1 MNADKKQIESTQAVQ
16 VNIMIKSGNY
26 EKHKLNGETAA
37 NVAADLHE
45 FMSVSNYRIVKFYVF
60 VKSYLQ
66 ERKGIERYLN
76 GDTLIEKVINACMT
90 NVATDM
96 AHNTFSKLLNKHSV
110 KFKVSK
116 KYNKM
121 MKELAFAKSTEL
133 TQKAFDDFCH
143 SKYGVVGEVASEDH
157 PQVDMHMKG
166 QS

>member
-26 EKHKLNGETAA
+26 EKHELNGKTASH
-37 NVAADLHE
+37 VAADLHE
-45 FMSVSNYRIVKFYVF
+45 FMSVSNYQIVKFYVF

-76 GDTLIEKVINACMT
+76 GDTLIEKIINACMT

-96 AHNTFSKLLNKHSV
+96 AHKTFSKLLNKHSI

-116 KYNKM
+116 RYNKM